1 MLGMSAFLIMGGMRQ
16 LVMTHE
22 LRTSINQKQKEKK
35 ALSSK
40 KKELEKAKQNLTNP
54 DYVEYIARGK
64 YLVTKEGEQ
73 VFKFQVKTT
82 RPLRSSFLCKIKKC
96 RSTFHIYMVR
106 PMRFERTRALLT
118 TPSK

>member
-1 MLGMSAFLIMGGMRQ
+1 MKGKRKKVQHFCVYIAMLVMSGFLIMGGMRL

-73 VFKFQVKTT
+73 VFKF
-82 RPLRSSFLCKIKKC
+82 
-96 RSTFHIYMVR
+96 
-106 PMRFERTRALLT
+106 
-118 TPSK
+118 PSKD

>member
-1 MLGMSAFLIMGGMRQ
+1 MKGRRKKIQHVFVYFVMLGMSAFLIMGGMRQ
-16 LVMTHE
+16 LAMTHE

-64 YLVTKEGEQ
+64 YLVTKEGS
-73 VFKFQVKTT
+73 KYLNFQVKTT
-82 RPLRSSFLCKIKKC
+82 RPLWSSFCAK
-96 RSTFHIYMVR
+96 
-106 PMRFERTRALLT
+106 
-118 TPSK
+118 

>member
-1 MLGMSAFLIMGGMRQ
+1 MKGKRKKVQHFFVYIAMLVMSGFLIMGGLRQ
-16 LVMTHE
+16 LSMTHE
-22 LRTSINQKQKEKK
+22 LKSSINQKQKEKK

-73 VFKFQVKTT
+73 VFKF
-82 RPLRSSFLCKIKKC
+82 
-96 RSTFHIYMVR
+96 
-106 PMRFERTRALLT
+106 
-118 TPSK
+118 PSKD